1 MMKIFTQKIKEANIK
16 TIFLLITYTIL
27 AILAVV
33 YFDSILKIIGM
44 IFNILSP
51 FIYGIIFAFILQLPT
66 PWIEKQLKIEDTKR
80 KTIVATILSMIFAF
94 MVIAII
100 LTIILPQVIDNLTT
114 LANNLPS
121 MMDKTE
127 VYLQTLLN
135 SLSLD
140 SDIVKMIEEY
150 QNQIGSAML
159 SSVSKFA
166 PSLLTG
172 IQSITSSVANVFM
185 GFIIAIYMSIDKNRL
200 LYQCDRVTFALLKE
214 EHYLYLKDVM
224 NLISKTFRQ
233 FFAGQLTESII
244 IGVLCYIG
252 CLILQ
257 IPYAS
262 IAAIVIG
269 VTNIIPYFGPIIGT
283 GISALLIVFISPI
296 KAIIFIIFGTLL
308 QQFESNLIYPHVV
321 GNSVGLSALWVLFAI
336 TVGGGLFGIIGMIFG
351 LPVFSVI
358 YELFRRFI
366 LDRLKLKE
374 KQSC

>member
-1 MMKIFTQKIKEANIK
+1 MKIFTQKIKEANIK
-16 TIFLLITYTIL
+16 TLFLLITYTIF

-33 YFDSILKIIGM
+33 YFDSILKIVGM
-44 IFNILSP
+44 VFNILSP
-51 FIYGIIFAFILQLPT
+51 FIYGIVFAFIFQLPT
-66 PWIEKQLKIEDTKR
+66 PWLERHLKIKDKKQ
-80 KTIVATILSMIFAF
+80 KTIAATILSIIFVF

-114 LANNLPS
+114 LANNFPL

-127 VYLQTLLN
+127 VYLQSVLS

-140 SDIVKMIEEY
+140 SDIVKTIEDY
-150 QNQIGSAML
+150 QNQIGSTL
-159 SSVSKFA
+159 LNSVSKFA

-185 GFIIAIYMSIDKNRL
+185 GVIIAIYMSIDKDRL
-200 LYQCDRVTFALLKE
+200 LYQADRVSYALLKE

-224 NLISKTFRQ
+224 LLISKTFRQ

-252 CLILQ
+252 CLFLR

-262 IAAIVIG
+262 IAAIIIG

-283 GISALLIVFISPI
+283 GISALLIIFISPI
-296 KAIIFIIFGTLL
+296 KAIIFVIFGTLL

-336 TVGGGLFGIIGMIFG
+336 TIGGGLFGIVGMVFG

-366 LDRLKLKE
+366 LDRLKSKE